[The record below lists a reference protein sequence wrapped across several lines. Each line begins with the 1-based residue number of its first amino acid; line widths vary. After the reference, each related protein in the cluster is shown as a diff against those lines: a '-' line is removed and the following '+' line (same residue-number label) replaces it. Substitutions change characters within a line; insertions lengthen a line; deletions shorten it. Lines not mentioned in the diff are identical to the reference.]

1 MRRFVDL
8 HTHSTAS
15 DGGASPAELVAA
27 ADRLG
32 LAAVA
37 LTDHDTLSGLAEAR
51 AAAGETG
58 DLLFI
63 PGIEVSVRFTGGT
76 MHVLGLGI
84 DPADEGLVA
93 MTRRLQQAR
102 DERNPKILSKLR
114 ELGIDISTDDVAAVA
129 RQMHAGQDCAVT
141 SRVHI
146 AETLRRMGHAK
157 TIADAFDLYIGT
169 GARACVDKDRPAPR
183 DAIAA
188 ITAAGGLAVLAHP
201 SHLNCTNRAQLER
214 IVRDLAH
221 LGLSGIEAYHSDHT
235 PVLTRQVIDLARRL
249 NLGVSGGSDF
259 HGPSKTDIQLGRPR
273 VPIAALTPPIADL
286 LTT

>member
-15 DGGASPAELVAA
+15 DGGTSPGELIAA

-51 AAAGETG
+51 AAAGQTG

-63 PGIEVSVRFTGGT
+63 GGIEVSVRFTGGT
-76 MHVLGLGI
+76 MHVLGLGV
-84 DPADEGLVA
+84 DGGDEGLVA
-93 MTRRLQQAR
+93 LTRRLQQAR
-102 DERNPKILSKLR
+102 DQRNPKIVRKLR
-114 ELGIDISTDDVAAVA
+114 DLGIDISTDDVADVA
-129 RQMHAGQDCAVT
+129 RQLHAGQDCAVT

-146 AETLRRMGHAK
+146 AETLRRMGHAR
-157 TIADAFDLYIGT
+157 TIADAFERYVGA
-169 GARACVDKDRPAPR
+169 GARAYVDKDRPTPR

-201 SHLNCTNRAQLER
+201 CHLNCANRAQLER
-214 IVRDLAH
+214 VVRDLMH
-221 LGLSGIEAYHSDHT
+221 WGLSGIEAYHSDHT
-235 PVLTRQVIDLARRL
+235 PLQTRQVIDLARRL
-249 NLGVSGGSDF
+249 HLGVSGGSDY
-259 HGPSKTDIQLGRPR
+259 HGTCKTDIQLGHPR
-273 VPIAALTPPIADL
+273 VPVAALTSPVADL

>member
-15 DGGASPAELVAA
+15 DGASSPAQLIAS

-37 LTDHDTLSGLAEAR
+37 LTDHDTLSGLAQ
-51 AAAGETG
+51 AAAAAEQTP
-58 DLLFI
+58 DLRFI

-76 MHVLGLGI
+76 MHILGLGV
-84 DPADEGLVA
+84 DPNNDALLA
-93 MTRRLQQAR
+93 MTRSLQQAR
-102 DERNPKILSKLR
+102 DERNPKILGKLR
-114 ELGIDISTDDVAAVA
+114 DLGIDISLDDVHAVA

-146 AETLRRMGHAK
+146 AETLRRHGHAK
-157 TIADAFDLYIGT
+157 TIAQAFDRYIGA
-169 GARACVDKDRPAPR
+169 GAPACVDKDRPAAR

-201 SHLNCTNRAQLER
+201 SHLNCTNRAQLHR
-214 IVRDLAH
+214 IVADLAH
-221 LGLSGIEAYHSDHT
+221 MGLAGIEAYHSDHT
-235 PVLTRQVIDLARRL
+235 PVLTRQIRDLARPL
-249 NLGVSGGSDF
+249 HLGISGGSDF
-259 HGPSKTDIQLGRPR
+259 HGSNKTSVKLGNPR
-273 VPIAALTPPIADL
+273 VSLTALTSPIADL
-286 LTT
+286 VTA